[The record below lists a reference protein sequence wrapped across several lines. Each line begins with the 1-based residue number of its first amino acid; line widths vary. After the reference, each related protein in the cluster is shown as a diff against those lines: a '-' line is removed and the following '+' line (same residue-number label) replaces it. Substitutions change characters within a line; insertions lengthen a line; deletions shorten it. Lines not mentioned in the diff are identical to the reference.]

1 MEGESR
7 QTALHLSVR
16 YSALSA
22 IQILTNYGANVNAV
36 DGSGMTPLHMASGM
50 LHKDIITCLIKQ
62 GADINMV
69 CVALLVFAGFLF
81 LLACVLTIKQVL
93 LKLMNNTCAMIS
105 QNAVKKQKEK
115 SDRF

>member
-22 IQILTNYGANVNAV
+22 VQILTSYGANVNVV
-36 DGSGMTPLHMASGM
+36 DSSGMTPLHMASGM

-69 CVALLVFAGFLF
+69 CVVLLLLAGFLF
-81 LLACVLTIKQVL
+81 FFIACLCFHNKTGI
-93 LKLMNNTCAMIS
+93 
-105 QNAVKKQKEK
+105 VKGYE
-115 SDRF
+115 